1 MSTCTATSRV
11 LRPATEAAIAVAN
24 GGRRGDGNGLVG
36 GPAFETPPEVTG
48 AAGMRG
54 AFPLVG
60 LVQVEFS

>member
-1 MSTCTATSRV
+1 M
-11 LRPATEAAIAVAN
+11 RPATEAAIAVAN
-24 GGRRGDGNGLVG
+24 GGRTGDGNGLVG